1 VNGGRNY
8 AEHSVLVLGA
18 AGVDIK
24 IYPRD
29 QAVEPAYSN
38 PGTIRW
44 GWGGVARN
52 IAENLARLGAEVH
65 FITAVGDDQLGRLL
79 LQPLHELGIHTDASL
94 IVAGKPTSSY
104 AALYHNDKQ
113 PWLAFEDMDLMR
125 EITPGHIHRLRG
137 LVKSVDMVCL
147 DANLSARALETLFR
161 LTRRYDVPV
170 CVDPTTAL
178 LAPRLHPYLPGIT
191 VITPNKEEAEALLG
205 APFDTAEA
213 ISAGARRL
221 VQLGVQLAVITL
233 GAEGLFYA
241 TSEESGRLPAFPV
254 DVVDPI
260 GAGDALTAAVAY
272 GLLEDVSPEEAVRL
286 GITAATQTALCNET
300 VCPTLSLEMLYE
312 QLVL

>member
-1 VNGGRNY
+1 MSGGRNY
-8 AEHSVLVLGA
+8 AEHHVLVLGA

-29 QAVEPAYSN
+29 RAIEPAYSN
-38 PGTIRW
+38 PGSIRW

-65 FITAVGDDQLGRLL
+65 FVTAVGDDELGRLL
-79 LQPLHELGIHTDASL
+79 LQPLHDLGIHTDTSL
-94 IVAGKPTSSY
+94 IVTGEPTSSY
-104 AALYHNDKQ
+104 AALYHHDKQ

-125 EITPGHIHRLRG
+125 EITPGHIYRLRG
-137 LVKSVDMVCL
+137 LIKSVDMVCL
-147 DANLSARALETLFR
+147 DANLSARALKTLFR
-161 LTRRYDVPV
+161 LTRHYEIPV
-170 CVDPTTAL
+170 CVDPTTAA
-178 LAPRLHPYLPGIT
+178 LAPRLHPYLPDIT
-191 VITPNKEEAEALLG
+191 VITPNKEEAASLLG

-254 DVVDPI
+254 DIVDPI

-286 GITAATQTALCNET
+286 GMTAATQTALCQEA

-312 QLVL
+312 RLML